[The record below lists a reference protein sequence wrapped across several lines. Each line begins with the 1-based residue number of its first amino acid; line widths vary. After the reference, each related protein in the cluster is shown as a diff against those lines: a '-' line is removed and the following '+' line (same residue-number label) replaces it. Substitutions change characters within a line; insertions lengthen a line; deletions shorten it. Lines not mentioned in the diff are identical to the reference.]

1 VLNLPLAPVWAQVLR
16 VPRPYLYAGIVLFAA
31 LGVYALNG
39 TVVDLF
45 VLYVLG
51 LLGYAMRR
59 FGLPI
64 APAVIGM
71 ILGPMAEIQLRR
83 ALAIGAGDVT
93 VLVRSPVAA
102 VLLALSVLALLAP
115 LLRKLVARRRVTP
128 GG

>member
-1 VLNLPLAPVWAQVLR
+1 M
-16 VPRPYLYAGIVLFAA
+16 LFAA
-31 LGVYALNG
+31 LGVYALNASW
-39 TVVDLF
+39 VDLV

-93 VLVRSPVAA
+93 VLVRSPMAA
-102 VLLALSVLALLAP
+102 VLLAVALLALFAP
-115 LLRKLVARRRVTP
+115 LIRKLAARRTA
-128 GG
+128 G